1 MIIAISADITTML
14 YEQDFYSWTQE
25 QADALAKRRVDLLD
39 WQYLAEELKDL
50 GNRHY
55 DQLSSRLSILIAHL
69 LKWQYQPSHQSNSWR
84 ATIREQ
90 RRKLE
95 RLLQRNPGLKNRWT
109 EALDDAWLDGRDL
122 AIQETGL
129 DDSIFPENC
138 PFSTLQL
145 QNPDYWP

>member
-1 MIIAISADITTML
+1 ML
-14 YEQDFYSWTQE
+14 YERDFYSWTQE

>member
-14 YEQDFYSWTQE
+14 YERDFYSWTQE

>member
-14 YEQDFYSWTQE
+14 YDRDFYSWTQE
-25 QADALAKRRVDLLD
+25 QANALAKRRVDLLD

>member
-14 YEQDFYSWTQE
+14 YERDFYSWTKE

-145 QNPDYWP
+145 QNPDYLP

>member
-1 MIIAISADITTML
+1 ML
-14 YEQDFYSWTQE
+14 YERDFYSWTQE

-39 WQYLAEELKDL
+39 WRYLAEELKDL

>member
-14 YEQDFYSWTQE
+14 YERDFYSWTQE
-25 QADALAKRRVDLLD
+25 QANALAKRRVDLLD

-145 QNPDYWP
+145 QNPDYLP